1 MAVPTG
7 SPKHVRPRRIRLLA
21 VGWALG
27 LVTVALQGT
36 IVAPEAEAIAAF
48 DNCRE
53 APVNAAFGVDDPTS
67 ASVYRL
73 YCAYFLRY
81 PDMAGYEYWLGIHT
95 AGRMNLRQIS
105 DYFANSEEF
114 GNTYSSL
121 SNAEFIDLIYR
132 NVMERPPDQ
141 EGYHYWLRLLNDGR
155 VTRGY
160 VMLLLSDSS
169 EFRTKTG
176 T

>member
-1 MAVPTG
+1 
-7 SPKHVRPRRIRLLA
+7 
-21 VGWALG
+21 
-27 LVTVALQGT
+27 
-36 IVAPEAEAIAAF
+36 
-48 DNCRE
+48 
-53 APVNAAFGVDDPTS
+53 
-67 ASVYRL
+67 
-73 YCAYFLRY
+73 
-81 PDMAGYEYWLGIHT
+81 
-95 AGRMNLRQIS
+95 MNLRQIS

-160 VMLLLSDSS
+160 VMLLFSDSS

>member
-1 MAVPTG
+1 MAVLSV
-7 SPKHVRPRRIRLLA
+7 SPKHFRPRRVKLA
-21 VGWALG
+21 TAWVVVLMTAM
-27 LVTVALQGT
+27 LQGT
-36 IVAPEAEAIAAF
+36 IVVPEVEAVVAF

-53 APVNAAFGVDDPTS
+53 APVNSAFGVDDPTS

-81 PDMAGYEYWLGIHT
+81 PDMAGYQYWLGIHAT
-95 AGRMNLRQIS
+95 GQMSIRQIS
-105 DYFANSEEF
+105 DYFSTSEEF

-121 SNAEFIDLIYR
+121 SNAEFIDLIYH

-141 EGYHYWLRLLNDGR
+141 EGYHYWLRLLDDGR

-160 VMLLLSDSS
+160 VMLLFSDSN